1 MGCFASLLWSFD
13 FILKIGGLGT
23 QWFDFFLDISVE
35 RLELFIVELFDGAL
49 DVADQLLLVFGGRIV
64 VVNMLLDPV
73 PKVLN
78 RPQSQ
83 GESRKPRQQKV
94 AKTMKI
100 ANSVQP
106 GKHSFFSYPFIK
118 GNETSLGISKTTY
131 HVWCEFQSQSLS
143 KNKVSE
149 L

>member
-1 MGCFASLLWSFD
+1 M
-13 FILKIGGLGT
+13 T
-23 QWFDFFLDISVE
+23 VFLDIAVE
-35 RLELFIVELFDGAL
+35 RLELFVVELFDGAL

-78 RPQSQ
+78 GPQSQ
-83 GESRKPRQQKV
+83 GESRKPRQQKA
-94 AKTMKI
+94 AKTTKI

-106 GKHSFFSYPFIK
+106 GKHSFLSYPFIK
-118 GNETSLGISKTTY
+118 GNETYVGLSKTTY
-131 HVWCEFQSQSLS
+131 HVWCEFQSQSSS
-143 KNKVSE
+143 KTNVSE